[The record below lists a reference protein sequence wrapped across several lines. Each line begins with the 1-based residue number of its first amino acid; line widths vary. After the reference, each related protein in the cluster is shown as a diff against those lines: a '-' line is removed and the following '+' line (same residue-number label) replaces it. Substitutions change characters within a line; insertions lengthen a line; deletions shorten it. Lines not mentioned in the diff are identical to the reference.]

1 VTSHCPRCHTPQRP
15 GARFCRTCGA
25 PLVTAAA
32 RAVESPADPT
42 IGAFNP
48 RERAI
53 PIPWQEVESPPR
65 AGGRVPAPL
74 MVRLVAF
81 FLDLVLLLG
90 AMGVTVV
97 GAVALRGRLLLAEL
111 AMWSALAACLVLLV
125 NHLILCS
132 VRGQSVGMALV
143 GIQIVRA
150 DGQPLSW
157 GRSLLRHTLGY
168 GLAALPLGLGFLWM
182 LVDGQGRGWHDLLSG
197 TRVVTEADDGEAQG
211 VFAGSSADRR

>member
-1 VTSHCPRCHTPQRP
+1 M
-15 GARFCRTCGA
+15 
-25 PLVTAAA
+25 
-32 RAVESPADPT
+32 
-42 IGAFNP
+42 
-48 RERAI
+48 
-53 PIPWQEVESPPR
+53 PWQEAEPPPR
-65 AGGRVPAPL
+65 VSRRVPAPL
-74 MVRLVAF
+74 VVRLVAF
-81 FLDLVLLLG
+81 FLDLMVLLA
-90 AMGVTVV
+90 AMGVTVM

-125 NHLILCS
+125 NHFILCS

-150 DGQPLSW
+150 DGRPLSW

-182 LVDGQGRGWHDLLSG
+182 LMDGQGRGWHDLLSG

-211 VFAGSSADRR
+211 VLTGSSADRR